1 MEQIRKRERK
11 KQYNFLEL
19 FWQNYFVLVIK
30 LQPVSDKLPVHAQIV
45 DEMFSADFLSIYS
58 RTYGVNSFRSAE
70 NMNHQMT
77 VHLFGPAYWKSR
89 ENIFSDRVISQIGT
103 RFACVCACVC
113 VFLCPAVCVCWDF
126 SHCDSS
132 PTCSFSFQLLN
143 ACSSGDLIIL
153 DHFDASYPLK
163 NLLLCFKTRFSYR
176 GRKLCLFFHLLT
188 NCPQSVDKPKSP
200 RPHVGKILQSRF
212 FRGSDSIFVNK
223 MKMFNNGIWSR
234 RI

>member
-1 MEQIRKRERK
+1 MVIFTKVTNGTDTKEGEK

-89 ENIFSDRVISQIGT
+89 ENIFSDSVISQIGT
-103 RFACVCACVC
+103 RFASVCACVC
-113 VFLCPAVCVCWDF
+113 VCFCAQLCVCVGIFHTAIPAQRAVFHFNYSMHVVQETWSF
-126 SHCDSS
+126 SITSTRLTRWRIYCYVSRHVS
-132 PTCSFSFQLLN
+132 PTGAGN
-143 ACSSGDLIIL
+143 YAC
-153 DHFDASYPLK
+153 
-163 NLLLCFKTRFSYR
+163 
-176 GRKLCLFFHLLT
+176 FFT
-188 NCPQSVDKPKSP
+188 C
-200 RPHVGKILQSRF
+200 
-212 FRGSDSIFVNK
+212 
-223 MKMFNNGIWSR
+223 
-234 RI
+234 